1 MSKWT
6 DIEMV
11 DAVQHRDNVRLER
24 MYRDCKTYFTT
35 HAMAFFVSDTNVDD
49 VFQESLVHLWREIE
63 THRIEVADGRLCRW
77 VNGECRPMTSSLLTF
92 LLAIAKRKHWE
103 QLRKDHLVLTDN
115 DRTLEIMDHE
125 RYEMLP
131 EGVGETEVR
140 ERVVAD
146 AVLGMTQRCREIL
159 TLFYYEHRS
168 LDEILTMRAENQS
181 KIGLKTSK
189 YKCMQRLRQTV
200 YDRFRQLGLHVN

>member
-11 DAVQHRDNVRLER
+11 DAVQRRDNMRLER
-24 MYRDCKTYFTT
+24 MYRDCKTYFST
-35 HAMAFFVSDTNVDD
+35 HAMAFFVAETNVDD
-49 VFQESLVHLWREIE
+49 VFQESLIHLWREIE
-63 THRIEVADGRLCRW
+63 TRRIEAVDGKVCRW
-77 VNGECRPMTSSLLTF
+77 VNGERRPMTSSLLTF

-103 QLRKDHLVLTDN
+103 LLRKDRLLLTDN
-115 DRTLEIMDHE
+115 DRTLEVLDAQ
-125 RYEMLP
+125 RYDTVPDGLSEAD
-131 EGVGETEVR
+131 VR
-140 ERVVAD
+140 ERVIAD

-159 TLFYYEHRS
+159 TMFYYEHRT
-168 LDEILTMRAENQS
+168 LDEILAVRAENQS

-200 YDRFRQLGLHVN
+200 YDRFRQLGLHA